1 MMKYIKYIIAKYY
14 IALHDS
20 EVSIGDSNCS
30 NVTGSEAAKV
40 LPEILQFQK
49 VFTIQKMLSKNACQE
64 VRFSTNFHKIQGFA
78 DITNK

>member
-40 LPEILQFQK
+40 LPEILQF
-49 VFTIQKMLSKNACQE
+49 
-64 VRFSTNFHKIQGFA
+64 
-78 DITNK
+78 